1 VSAATPEPAVA
12 DAPRSRFLPKIDSPG
27 YYLLL
32 AAVAIFVLGPL
43 GGIAAAYMN
52 FSLGFFV
59 GGQVL
64 AGILGS
70 AVTYGYGPEG
80 KHGANYMQTMAASVA
95 SMAGM
100 AVLIQAMV
108 WLKMDIPG
116 DAAMMA
122 FFCCIGMFGVG
133 IGMLYT
139 PILVDRLR
147 LEYPS
152 GHAVANILRAL
163 TDKRLL
169 KRSIGQLSSGVGL
182 GAAFAGAVEFLG
194 KSVPLIADSGISG
207 STIGAGMVVG
217 SRIAIPGLVM
227 GIVGKLITPY
237 LVSIGW
243 LKDGEPFRKIGFLIA
258 LAMILGAAL
267 VDLSLI
273 GVETVRRVKAQ
284 ANAASG
290 SAYRDPPGDAPPPS
304 DPGEAWKQVKTGR
317 LLAWVGFWGVA
328 LVVVATQVL
337 HQPIGFVLFAIGL
350 TLIFVLI
357 NGISTGISDSNPI
370 SSAFV
375 ISVLLMSGLGLKDP
389 MVGLMS
395 ASILLVACS
404 TGVDMQQD
412 RSTGWRLG
420 TNRTIQFR
428 YQVIGIVM
436 GAVLCVVLA
445 KVFMKAYPVLAIDTF
460 THPEAKVDQWQSAMT
475 FKFVGALKDLGH
487 LLPYKIT
494 ALKIGLAIGVFTEVA
509 RKIVHKSAKYK
520 AFVDGSKAGYV
531 TGWLMDAVLLS
542 SPYAS
547 SFGGFVELPV
557 TAWFAAGGTLSS
569 VLNSLPK
576 AAPEHRAPAEGGI
589 PEGADALPFRGEDVK
604 PEDELPEDMS
614 STSLV
619 GGGLI
624 AGEALFA
631 LALGI
636 VGLLALVK

>member
-1 VSAATPEPAVA
+1 MSAEPSMPKLAEKA
-12 DAPRSRFLPKIDSPG
+12 KEKPKFSFLPRIDSPG

-108 WLKMDIPG
+108 WLGMPMPPVVPLI
-116 DAAMMA
+116 A

-169 KRSIGQLSSGVGL
+169 KRSIGQLGGGVGL
-182 GAAFAGAVEFLG
+182 GVGASAAVEFLG
-194 KSVPLIADSGISG
+194 RSVAMIAESGISA

-217 SRIAIPGLVM
+217 SRIAVPGLVM
-227 GIVGKLITPY
+227 GIVGKLLTPY

-243 LKDGEPFRKIGFLIA
+243 LEPGAPFRKVGFLIA

-267 VDLSLI
+267 VDLTLI
-273 GVETVRRVKAQ
+273 GVETVKRVKTAGK
-284 ANAASG
+284 ATAEEHAEAS
-290 SAYRDPPGDAPPPS
+290 
-304 DPGEAWKQVKTGR
+304 EAWKQVRTGR
-317 LLAWVGFWGVA
+317 LAAWIIGWGLA
-328 LVVVATQVL
+328 LVVVATQLL
-337 HQPIGFVLFAIGL
+337 HQPIGYVLFAIGL
-350 TLIFVLI
+350 TLVFVLV

-375 ISVLLMSGLGLKDP
+375 IAVLLMSGLGLKDP

-395 ASILLVACS
+395 AAILLVACS

-436 GAVLCVVLA
+436 GSVLCVVLA
-445 KVFMKAYPVLAIDTF
+445 DTFMKAYPVLKIDTF
-460 THPEAKVDQWQSAMT
+460 AHPDAKVDQWQSAMT
-475 FKFVGALKDLGH
+475 FKFVGALRDLGH
-487 LLPYKIT
+487 LPPHKVK
-494 ALKIGLAIGVFTEVA
+494 ALAIGLTIGIVTEVV
-509 RKIVHKSAKYK
+509 RKIVHRNARYK
-520 AFVDGSKAGYV
+520 AFVAGSKGGFV
-531 TGWLMDAVLLS
+531 TGWLMDSVFLS

-547 SFGGFVELPV
+547 SFGGFVEVAV
-557 TAWFAAGGTLSS
+557 TGWFTVGGVLSS
-569 VLNSLPK
+569 ALNSLPK
-576 AAPEHRAPAEGGI
+576 KQAAEG
-589 PEGADALPFRGEDVK
+589 EEA
-604 PEDELPEDMS
+604 LPEDMS

-631 LALGI
+631 LALG
-636 VGLLALVK
+636 VYGLLSLVK